1 MEVIRQDNLQVYQI
15 ANYFKNSNTFI
26 IAPAGSDKV
35 WLVDIGDYEPTLSVI
50 GNKTVEGIFLTHAHL
65 DHIYGIKDVLR
76 KFPNCVVYGSGM
88 CLEYLFDDK
97 KNLSFYYERPLLLDI
112 DKCRMLPDN
121 NIVHLY
127 GDISIERF
135 YTPGH
140 TPDSACYQIKDLI
153 FTGDAYIPGLPTVT
167 KLRGGNKQLAF
178 ESISLIKTRIN
189 SSTII
194 LPGHGNVTII
204 EHKI

>member
-1 MEVIRQDNLQVYQI
+1 MEVIRQDNLQVYRI
-15 ANYFKNSNTFI
+15 ANSFKNSNTFI
-26 IAPAGSDKV
+26 IAPEGCDKV
-35 WLVDIGDYEPTLSVI
+35 WFVDIGDGEPVLSAI
-50 GNKTVEGIFLTHAHL
+50 GDKSVEGIFLTHAHL

-97 KNLSFYYERPLLLDI
+97 KNLSFYYERPLSLNI
-112 DKCRMLPDN
+112 DKCQILQDD

-127 GDISIERF
+127 GDISIECF

-140 TPDSACYQIKDLI
+140 TPDSVCYQIGDWI
-153 FTGDAYIPGLPTVT
+153 FTGDAYIPGIPTVT
-167 KLRGGNKQLAF
+167 KLRGGNKLLAAK
-178 ESISLIKTRIN
+178 SINQIKTRID